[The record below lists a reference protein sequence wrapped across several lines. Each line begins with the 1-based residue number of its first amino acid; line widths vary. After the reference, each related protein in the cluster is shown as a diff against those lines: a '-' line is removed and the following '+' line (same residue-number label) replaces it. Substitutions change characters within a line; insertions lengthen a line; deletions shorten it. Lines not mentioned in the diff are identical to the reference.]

1 MPNEEERKALCE
13 LLFGFRFILLSN
25 SYTIVDR
32 IHRDHVKATPKFVAP
47 DEGHHDVKATSKF
60 VASDDSFL

>member
-1 MPNEEERKALCE
+1 MKKEESSVLNCYLASGSSCCQIHIPES
-13 LLFGFRFILLSN
+13 I
-25 SYTIVDR
+25 